1 MKIRYAGAS
10 TLLIA
15 AMLIAALPA
24 NADTITL
31 LAGDKDNF
39 GLGAGAVINT
49 NIVVPGPQDGDDF
62 DQPRSFANWTYQ
74 FTLPAGQAVL
84 GARLTMVIYDIED
97 AGNCDGYGA
106 LGCEDRLFFD
116 GEEVLGAFDDIFT
129 PDQGPTPAHTTVF
142 EFNQSQLS
150 LLRDGTFTVTYD
162 SLKCCGATLD
172 DTVWIDWAEL
182 EITAPPPTHET
193 ASVPEP
199 SSLLLLTSG
208 LIGLIGVGRFRGL
221 STDRF

>member
-1 MKIRYAGAS
+1 MKIRYATAFA
-10 TLLIA
+10 LLVA
-15 AMLIAALPA
+15 AMLTAALPA

-39 GLGAGAVINT
+39 GLGIGAVIDT
-49 NIVVPGPQDGDDF
+49 GIIVPETEDGDDF
-62 DQPRSFANWTYQ
+62 DQEIQITDWMYQ

-97 AGNCDGYGA
+97 GGSCDGDGA
-106 LGCEDRLFFD
+106 AGCEARLFFD
-116 GEEVLGAFDDIFT
+116 GEEVLGAFDNLFT
-129 PDQGPTPAHTTVF
+129 PDSGPTPAHTTVF

-150 LLRDGTFTVTYD
+150 LLRDGTLTVAFD
-162 SLKCCGATLD
+162 SHKCCGAVRND
-172 DTVWIDWAEL
+172 GVWIDWAEL

-199 SSLLLLTSG
+199 SSLLLLMSA
-208 LIGLIGVGRFRGL
+208 LIGLGVMWGFMRFGII
-221 STDRF
+221 